1 MRKFEFKKLEAL
13 NFDLRAVTTESGRV
27 YETPTGEKYP
37 SITTVLSEYS
47 KAGITKWRQRV
58 GEETANKISA
68 KASGRGTKLH
78 DACEKYLLNEMTDMK
93 IQMMMP
99 DVKDFFFQLK
109 GHLDEKI
116 GLVYGLEQPLYS
128 HMMRIA
134 GRCDCIAEWEG
145 EISIIDYK
153 TASKLK
159 EEHYIQNYFMQC
171 SAYAEMF
178 GEITGIKINQIVVAI
193 ANDEGEPQIF
203 VRDKKDYLKPLLQ
216 YIEKYRQTSNL
227 TLTNAIF

>member
-134 GRCDCIAEWEG
+134 GRCDCIA
-145 EISIIDYK
+145 
-153 TASKLK
+153 
-159 EEHYIQNYFMQC
+159 
-171 SAYAEMF
+171 
-178 GEITGIKINQIVVAI
+178 
-193 ANDEGEPQIF
+193 
-203 VRDKKDYLKPLLQ
+203 
-216 YIEKYRQTSNL
+216 
-227 TLTNAIF
+227 